1 MRALAYEGHRLLGIR
16 NTWLLLAAAL
26 LAQAAVTALIAHH
39 AVPVEL
45 RMPQLVRTVT
55 ATVPLLPVPLAGLA
69 AGLLGALAAGQE
81 VRQPGLAAS
90 QVRFLVRIRLLLAKL
105 GLVGVVAAVLAV
117 ASLLVDAVAVRLMQ
131 PSTAH
136 LLNIGEIGSIGRLRA
151 DHWPLS
157 VLLAFTAVVV
167 ASGWLGVLAAAVSR
181 SSVVG
186 FLLFCALPMLVEVVA
201 DMPLFHRLRKTG
213 LPLVAQVAHLTRT
226 ARVPWAESAS
236 VPLNILDPVAQP
248 VPVLGA
254 LLFPVSLLL
263 ILCVLIQVRRR
274 SF

>member
-1 MRALAYEGHRLLGIR
+1 MRALAYEGRRLLGIR
-16 NTWLLLAAAL
+16 STWLILAAAL
-26 LAQAAVTALIAHH
+26 LAQAAATALLAHR
-39 AVPVEL
+39 AGPADL

-55 ATVPLLPVPLAGLA
+55 ATLPLLPVPLAGLA
-69 AGLLGALAAGQE
+69 AGLLGALAADHE

-90 QVRFLVRIRLLLAKL
+90 QVRFLVRMRLLLAKL
-105 GLVGVVAAVLAV
+105 GLVGAVAAVLAAV
-117 ASLLVDAVAVRLMQ
+117 SLLVDAVAVRLIR

-136 LLNIGEIGSIGRLRA
+136 LLNFGEVASLGHLRA
-151 DHWPLS
+151 DRWPLS
-157 VLLAFTAVVV
+157 MLLAFTAVVV
-167 ASGWLGVLAAAVSR
+167 AAGWLGVLAAAVSR
-181 SSVVG
+181 SAVVG

-201 DMPLFHRLRKTG
+201 DMPLLHRLREAG
-213 LPLVAQVAHLTRT
+213 LPLVAQVAHATRT

-254 LLFPVSLLL
+254 LLVPASLLL
-263 ILCVLIQVRRR
+263 ILCVLTQVRRR